1 MERVLQ
7 KPKPM
12 SSTVTEKN
20 KIAMDEI
27 QKLNELVS
35 KHKVIIKMNTIG
47 CSWLSTLAFDNE
59 TLVHHFASKNLKDLF
74 SGMIEQI
81 ENKYKAE

>member
-20 KIAMDEI
+20 KIDMDEI
-27 QKLNELVS
+27 QKLQSLAAE
-35 KHKVIIKMNTIG
+35 HDVIIKMNTIG

-74 SGMIEQI
+74 IGMIEKI
-81 ENKYKAE
+81 EKKYK

>member
-20 KIAMDEI
+20 KIDMDEI
-27 QKLNELVS
+27 QKLQSLAAE
-35 KHKVIIKMNTIG
+35 HDVIIKMNTIG
-47 CSWLSTLAFDNE
+47 CSWLSTLSFEDE
-59 TLVHHFASKNLKDLF
+59 TMVHHYACKNLKDLF
-74 SGMIEQI
+74 SGMIEEI
-81 ENKYKAE
+81 KKKYK

>member
-20 KIAMDEI
+20 KIDMDEI
-27 QKLNELVS
+27 QKLQSLAAE
-35 KHKVIIKMNTIG
+35 HDVIIKMNTIG
-47 CSWLSTLAFDNE
+47 CSWLSTLSFEDE
-59 TLVHHFASKNLKDLF
+59 TLVHHYACKNLKDLF
-74 SGMIEQI
+74 TGMIEEI
-81 ENKYKAE
+81 EKKYKE